1 MTQASATHLVL
12 IPSYNSGRL
21 LEATVKAARDAWAPV
36 WVVIDGSTDGSEAA
50 IVERAATDPH
60 LRVIRLPRNRGKGGA
75 VLHGLTL
82 ALELGYTHVLT
93 MDADGQHP
101 PDHIAPFMQASL
113 AEPSSLIFG
122 QPIFAADAPKLRV
135 YWRRLSNGL
144 AQIETL
150 RATDA
155 DSLFGFRLYPARALF
170 EVMSQGRFM
179 RRFDFDPE
187 VAVRLLWRG
196 LPCRTIPTPVRY
208 LTRRDGGVSH
218 FNYLRDNLL
227 LGFMHARLLAG
238 FALRL
243 PGMLAARRRVVEQ
256 GAD

>member
-1 MTQASATHLVL
+1 MSDASATHLVL

-21 LEATVKAARDAWAPV
+21 LDATVQAAREAWSPV
-36 WVVIDGSTDGSEAA
+36 WVVVDGSTDGSEVSV
-50 IVERAATDPH
+50 VERAKTDPH
-60 LRVIRLPRNRGKGGA
+60 LRVIRLAANRGKGGA
-75 VLHGLTL
+75 VLHGLNL

-93 MDADGQHP
+93 MDADGQHSA
-101 PDHIAPFMQASL
+101 DHIAPFMQASQ

-122 QPIFAADAPKLRV
+122 QPIFTADAPKLRV

-144 AQIETL
+144 TQLETMG
-150 RATDA
+150 ATNA
-155 DSLFGFRLYPARALF
+155 DSLFGFRLYPARDLHA
-170 EVMSQGRFM
+170 VMNQGRFM

-208 LTRRDGGVSH
+208 LTRREGGISH

-227 LGFMHARLLAG
+227 LGFMHARLLVG
-238 FALRL
+238 FVVRL
-243 PGMLAARRRVVEQ
+243 PSMLARRVAAQ

>member
-1 MTQASATHLVL
+1 MNDASATHLVL

-21 LEATVKAARDAWAPV
+21 LEATVQAARHAWSPV
-36 WVVIDGSTDGSEAA
+36 WVVVDGSTDGSEDA
-50 IVERAATDPH
+50 IVERAKTDPH

-93 MDADGQHP
+93 MDADGQHS
-101 PDHIAPFMQASL
+101 PDYIAPFMDASF

-144 AQIETL
+144 AQLETL
-150 RATDA
+150 HATNA
-155 DSLFGFRLYPARALF
+155 DSLFGFRLYPARALY
-170 EVMSQGRFM
+170 EVMQQGRFM

-208 LTRRDGGVSH
+208 LTRREGGISH

-238 FALRL
+238 FVVRL
-243 PGMLAARRRVVEQ
+243 PSMLARRRVALGQ

>member
-1 MTQASATHLVL
+1 MSDASPTHLVL

-21 LEATVKAARDAWAPV
+21 LETTVDDARKAWSPV
-36 WVVIDGSTDGSEAA
+36 WVVIDGSTDGSDEA
-50 IVERAATDPH
+50 IVERAKTDPH
-60 LRVIRLPRNRGKGGA
+60 LRVIRLAQNRGKGGA

-101 PDHIAPFMQASL
+101 ADHIAPFMQASQ
-113 AEPSSLIFG
+113 AHPTSLIFG

-144 AQIETL
+144 AQLETMG
-150 RATDA
+150 ATNA
-155 DSLFGFRLYPARALF
+155 DSLFGFRLYPARDLYA
-170 EVMSQGRFM
+170 VMCQGRFM

-208 LTRRDGGVSH
+208 LTRREGGISH

-227 LGFMHARLLAG
+227 LGFMHLRLLAG
-238 FALRL
+238 FVVRL
-243 PGMLAARRRVVEQ
+243 PSMLARRRVMAA